1 MAVVESGV
9 AADSGAVVQP
19 TSQDSDDQNHQSS
32 RIEVGEEEGLYS
44 KMGTHPGRSEG
55 SDGGESYK
63 REMREL
69 QELFSKLNP
78 MAAEFVPPSLSKQPN
93 AAFFPSPGSAF
104 PAAPL
109 EVNAYGHDTGG
120 FRRVRDT
127 KSSSIKFLSFF
138 FCFLKLPIG
147 FVLTMCRRRALVKG
161 NGG

>member
-44 KMGTHPGRSEG
+44 KMGSHPGRSEG

-93 AAFFPSPGSAF
+93 AAFFSNNAF
-104 PAAPL
+104 PAAGNAPL

-127 KSSSIKFLSFF
+127 KSS
-138 FCFLKLPIG
+138 
-147 FVLTMCRRRALVKG
+147 
-161 NGG
+161 